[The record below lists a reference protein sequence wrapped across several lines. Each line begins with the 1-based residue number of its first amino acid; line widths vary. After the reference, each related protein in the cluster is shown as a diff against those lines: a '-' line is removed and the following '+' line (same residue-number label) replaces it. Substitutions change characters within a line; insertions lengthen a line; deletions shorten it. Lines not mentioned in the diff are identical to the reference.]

1 MRNRSLVTAFESGE
15 GRLERSGHIAG
26 FSAVMASCLFG
37 VLGSS
42 FWGPCAAAVVLV
54 LLSIGLHE
62 PIYARYERAH
72 EVHAQSLLLL
82 ASVMNA
88 ALTVAAAYVAG
99 VAIGWA
105 WVG

>member
-1 MRNRSLVTAFESGE
+1 MD
-15 GRLERSGHIAG
+15 RSGHIAG
-26 FSAVMASCLFG
+26 FSAVMAACLFG

-42 FWGPCAAAVVLV
+42 FWGPCAAAVVLF

-62 PIYARYERAH
+62 PIYERYERAD
-72 EVHAQSLLLL
+72 EVHAQGLLFL
-82 ASVMNA
+82 ASVVNA